1 MKFEREFGQV
11 NEYVIETRRTLHR
24 LAEISDEEV
33 QTFAFIKNEIENMGF
48 DYEIVSTTSLV
59 ARLETGRPG
68 KVVAMRADIDALAVK
83 ENKRNLKYERT
94 CISNNP
100 DTCHACGHDAHAA
113 MLLASMKVLKQIKDQ
128 LVGTYYF
135 CFEQG
140 EESGRKKG
148 SVPIINYLSDK
159 AVDTV
164 WAIHVYNKL
173 ESGKICVDEGP
184 RMAGIAGAIVKVI
197 GKGGHGSRPDL
208 SKNPVFVAAN
218 IVVNLAGVFENKID
232 ANETVTLGITTIE
245 GGGTMNVFSDE
256 AKILGT
262 FRFFNEEEGN
272 KAVIAFKSVC
282 EHTAAMYG
290 CSVEFD
296 EITRVLGRPIKT
308 DAKCSQFAKQVLP
321 SFIDSSCLASCVP
334 WLASESFSTYARTYP
349 SIFAFLGIKNDEK
362 GAGAEHHSEFFDIDE
377 DALLVGV
384 KATVGYA
391 ISYAAKK

>member
-1 MKFEREFGQV
+1 MRLEKEFTQV
-11 NEYVIETRRTLHR
+11 NDYVVETRRKLHQ
-24 LAEISDEEV
+24 LAEISDEEIK
-33 QTFAFIKNEIENMGF
+33 TFAFIKNEIESMGF
-48 DYEIVSTTSLV
+48 NYEIVSTTSLV
-59 ARLETGRPG
+59 ARLETGKPG

-83 ENKRNLKYERT
+83 ENKMNLKTERT
-94 CISNNP
+94 CVSNNP
-100 DTCHACGHDAHAA
+100 DICHACGHDAHAA
-113 MLLASMKVLKQIKDQ
+113 MLLASMKVLMTIKNE

-140 EESGRKKG
+140 EELGRKKG

-159 AVDTV
+159 NVDTV

-173 ESGKICVDEGP
+173 ESGKICVDDGP
-184 RMAGIAGAIVKVI
+184 RMAGIAGAIVKIV

-262 FRFFNEEEGN
+262 FRFFNEVEGN
-272 KAVIAFKSVC
+272 RAVELFKSVC
-282 EHTAAMYG
+282 EHTATMYG
-290 CSVEFD
+290 CTVEFD
-296 EITRVLGRPIKT
+296 ERTRVLGRPIKT
-308 DAKCSQFAKQVLP
+308 DLECSQFAKQVLP
-321 SFIDSSCLASCVP
+321 DFIDQSSIASCVP

-362 GAGAEHHSEFFDIDE
+362 GCGAEHHSEFFDIDE
-377 DALLVGV
+377 DALIVGV

-391 ISYAAKK
+391 ISYASKK